1 MDRSQ
6 WVNAIA
12 FIVGFPFLAIV
23 LGEIVDRLEHR
34 RNLGWAKLLGTIRIL
49 VLPSLA
55 IWVVMSHFLG
65 VPRESWSLKVIE
77 SLVGCSAIVAL
88 LNLIEILF
96 VSDPKAQY
104 QPLFTVPRLFVQIA
118 RLLAVLSVGS
128 YVLGN
133 IWQVNLSN
141 IATALGVGSL
151 VIALALQNTLSN
163 LVSGFLLLFDSPFK
177 VGDWIRFGDIEGQVI
192 DLNWRS
198 VRLKTLDRDLLV
210 VPNSVLDGEKIYNY
224 HSGDRLHAERYL
236 MGFSYDDPPNR
247 IKQVLK
253 SAAKATDR
261 ILAKPSPEVRT
272 VSYDD
277 FTITYEVKYFI
288 DDFQYVEE
296 IRNEFRTRIFYAA
309 KRNGL
314 KIPYP
319 IRVLQ
324 RDRQSTP
331 RREEALE
338 QIQSFLQSL
347 PYFFSLDSDTIA
359 NLAERVTIQFYGI
372 GDRVVREG
380 ESDDGLYIIQEG
392 KIRLFVTDL
401 QGRSKEV
408 AYLSQEDFFGET
420 ALLPG
425 ELSLVT
431 GIVTEDLTVLVL
443 SCEIVAEL
451 IAGSARFAKQI
462 YQFIEERKK
471 QIYLTKGMNSL
482 NGQKTRNEV
491 M

>member
-6 WVNAIA
+6 WVNAII

-23 LGEIVDRLEHR
+23 LGEIVDRLETR
-34 RNLGWAKLLGTIRIL
+34 RNLGWAKLLGNIRIL
-49 VLPSLA
+49 VLPTLA

-65 VPRESWSLKVIE
+65 VPRESWSLKIIE

-96 VSDPKAQY
+96 VSEHKAQS
-104 QPLFTVPRLFVQIA
+104 QPLFAVPRLFVQIA
-118 RLLAVLSVGS
+118 RLLAILGVAS

-133 IWQVNLSN
+133 IWHVNLSN

-198 VRLKTLDRDLLV
+198 VRLKTLDRDLLI

-236 MGFSYDDPPNR
+236 VGFSYDDSPNHV
-247 IKQVLK
+247 KQVLA
-253 SAAKATDR
+253 SAAKATNR
-261 ILAKPSPEVRT
+261 ILSHPSPEVFT

-277 FTITYEVKYFI
+277 FAITYEVKYFI

-309 KRNGL
+309 SRNRL
-314 KIPYP
+314 TIPFP
-319 IRVLQ
+319 IRTLHHV
-324 RDRQSTP
+324 RQSTYQGQE
-331 RREEALE
+331 RLE
-338 QIQSFLQSL
+338 QIKRFLQSL
-347 PYFFSLDSDTIA
+347 PYFFPLESDTIA
-359 NLAERVTIQFYGI
+359 KLVEKAAIEVYGV
-372 GDRVVREG
+372 GDRVVTEG
-380 ESDDGLYIIQEG
+380 ILDDKLYIVQSG

-401 QGRSKEV
+401 DGIPKEV
-408 AYLSQEDFFGET
+408 AYLSREDFFGET

-425 ELSLVT
+425 EFSLVT
-431 GIVTEDLTVLVL
+431 GIVTEDLTVVVL
-443 SCEIVAEL
+443 SCEVVAEL
-451 IAGSARFAKQI
+451 IAGSARFAKQM
-462 YQFIEERKK
+462 YQFIEEKKK
-471 QIYLTKGMNSL
+471 QIYLTKGINIT
-482 NGQKTRNEV
+482 G
-491 M
+491 